1 VEYRIHQEKFKNMD
15 RFYDVVRSAMNKL
28 GHTESNT
35 KGDINFYNHLE
46 NNNKFSND
54 VIILKPTAP
63 TSKHFTLD
71 RMGYANT
78 SELAYKEPKVN
89 DDIEQMDW
97 QGIIDLR
104 NTKPNKWDDSILL
117 KWRPAKKIKQH
128 ILIIGQQP
136 HDETVNGFGF
146 GDHWKKLTM
155 IVDYLFNEPIIV
167 KLHPAMKIR
176 GKVKDQ
182 IDRWIQRGI
191 DVRIGYNSIH
201 DFLPYTTC
209 AIVDNSTA
217 GIECLM
223 HEVPVISYG
232 WPEYHWATKKLQTLP
247 QLDMLIHNPEEW
259 NKPVYARQFI
269 EWYINHYLC
278 TDINN
283 TMRRL
288 EELL

>member
-1 VEYRIHQEKFKNMD
+1 MD

-117 KWRPAKKIKQH
+117 K
-128 ILIIGQQP
+128 
-136 HDETVNGFGF
+136 
-146 GDHWKKLTM
+146 
-155 IVDYLFNEPIIV
+155 
-167 KLHPAMKIR
+167 
-176 GKVKDQ
+176 
-182 IDRWIQRGI
+182 
-191 DVRIGYNSIH
+191 S
-201 DFLPYTTC
+201 
-209 AIVDNSTA
+209 
-217 GIECLM
+217 
-223 HEVPVISYG
+223 
-232 WPEYHWATKKLQTLP
+232 
-247 QLDMLIHNPEEW
+247 
-259 NKPVYARQFI
+259 
-269 EWYINHYLC
+269 
-278 TDINN
+278 N
-283 TMRRL
+283 T
-288 EELL
+288 